1 MHRAQP
7 ARASLSAAHVAVR
20 VAMGLVLLAYLAP
33 AACTTAAAASR
44 FESRARAAAAGA
56 GSGDT
61 DHAAASRSDTLPAA
75 SRQAAVRPRP
85 HIVFV
90 MADDVRLP
98 GAASSRP
105 RPLTHWQSRTQA
117 A

>member
-33 AACTTAAAASR
+33 AACTTAASR
-44 FESRARAAAAGA
+44 FESRAASAAAGA